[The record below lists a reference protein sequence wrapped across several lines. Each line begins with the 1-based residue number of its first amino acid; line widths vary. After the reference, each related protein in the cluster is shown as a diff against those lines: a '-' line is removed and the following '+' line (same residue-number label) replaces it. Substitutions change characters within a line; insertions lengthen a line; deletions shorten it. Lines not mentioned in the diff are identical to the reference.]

1 MKDFSKWADMW
12 DAYTSS
18 GDAVPGSPAS
28 ICLIIGML
36 LLVAA
41 FILPVIVLFFH
52 LPDASAAVIGGFA
65 LPPILGMSFICVATH
80 LPSHAD
86 ASAKPPVLYEQIVG
100 TWNLD
105 DLSDCRNTDGG
116 DWLHGDELPE
126 SKLRDGDWN
135 CTVYKG
141 GRRTTATVHI
151 HGDRVGLYDSK
162 GKALK

>member
-41 FILPVIVLFFH
+41 SILPVIVLFFH

-65 LPPILGMSFICVATH
+65 VPLILGISFICAATY
-80 LPSHAD
+80 LPSYTD

-116 DWLHGDELPE
+116 DWLHGDALPE
-126 SKLRDGDWN
+126 SGLRDGDWN
-135 CTVYKG
+135 CTATRAG
-141 GRRTTATVHI
+141 AEPPRPSISMETGSDCTTPKERH
-151 HGDRVGLYDSK
+151 
-162 GKALK
+162 

>member
-1 MKDFSKWADMW
+1 M
-12 DAYTSS
+12 
-18 GDAVPGSPAS
+18 GGHVGR
-28 ICLIIGML
+28 LHL
-36 LLVAA
+36 LRRRRTRQSRKHMPYHRHAAAGRA

-52 LPDASAAVIGGFA
+52 LPEPDASAAVIGGFA
-65 LPPILGMSFICVATH
+65 LPLILGISFICVATH
-80 LPSHAD
+80 LPSHTD

-116 DWLHGDELPE
+116 DWLHGDALPE
-126 SKLRDGDWN
+126 SELRDGDWN

-162 GKALK
+162 GKAWK

>member
-41 FILPVIVLFFH
+41 SILPAIVLFFH
-52 LPDASAAVIGGFA
+52 LPDAMIGGFA
-65 LPPILGMSFICVATH
+65 VPLILGISFICAATY
-80 LPSHAD
+80 LPSYTD

-116 DWLHGDELPE
+116 DWLHGDALPE
-126 SKLRDGDWN
+126 SGLRDGDWN

>member
-18 GDAVPGSPAS
+18 GDAVPGSPAG
-28 ICLIIGML
+28 ICLIIGVL
-36 LLVAA
+36 LLFAA
-41 FILPVIVLFFH
+41 FILPVIVLFSH
-52 LPDASAAVIGGFA
+52 LPDANAAAIVGFA
-65 LPPILGMSFICVATH
+65 VPLILGMSFICVATH
-80 LPSHAD
+80 LPSHTD

-105 DLSDCRNTDGG
+105 DLGDCRNTDGG
-116 DWLHGDELPE
+116 DWLHGDALPE
-126 SKLRDGDWN
+126 SELRDGDWN

-141 GRRTTATVHI
+141 GRRTAATVHI

-162 GKALK
+162 GKAVK

>member
-41 FILPVIVLFFH
+41 SILPVIVLFFH

-65 LPPILGMSFICVATH
+65 VPLILGISFICAATY
-80 LPSHAD
+80 LPSYTD

-116 DWLHGDELPE
+116 DWLHGDALPE
-126 SKLRDGDWN
+126 SGPRDGDWN

-151 HGDRVGLYDSK
+151 HGDWVGLYDSK

>member
-18 GDAVPGSPAS
+18 GDAVSGSPAS

-65 LPPILGMSFICVATH
+65 LPLILGMSFICVSTY
-80 LPSHAD
+80 LPSHTD

-116 DWLHGDELPE
+116 DWLHGDALPE
-126 SKLRDGDWN
+126 SELRDGDWN

>member
-18 GDAVPGSPAS
+18 GDAVPDSPAS

-65 LPPILGMSFICVATH
+65 VPLILGISFICASTY
-80 LPSHAD
+80 LPSHTD
-86 ASAKPPVLYEQIVG
+86 ASAKPPVLYE
-100 TWNLD
+100 
-105 DLSDCRNTDGG
+105 
-116 DWLHGDELPE
+116 
-126 SKLRDGDWN
+126 
-135 CTVYKG
+135 
-141 GRRTTATVHI
+141 
-151 HGDRVGLYDSK
+151 
-162 GKALK
+162 

>member
-65 LPPILGMSFICVATH
+65 LPLILGMSFICVATH
-80 LPSHAD
+80 LPSYAD

>member
-1 MKDFSKWADMW
+1 MRDFSKWEAMW
-12 DAYTSS
+12 DAYNRM
-18 GDAVPGSPAS
+18 GEAVSGSPAS

-65 LPPILGMSFICVATH
+65 LPLILGMSFICVSTY
-80 LPSHAD
+80 LPSHTD

-116 DWLHGDELPE
+116 D
-126 SKLRDGDWN
+126 
-135 CTVYKG
+135 
-141 GRRTTATVHI
+141 
-151 HGDRVGLYDSK
+151 
-162 GKALK
+162 

>member
-65 LPPILGMSFICVATH
+65 LP
-80 LPSHAD
+80 SHTD

-116 DWLHGDELPE
+116 DWLHGDALPE
-126 SKLRDGDWN
+126 SELRDGDWN